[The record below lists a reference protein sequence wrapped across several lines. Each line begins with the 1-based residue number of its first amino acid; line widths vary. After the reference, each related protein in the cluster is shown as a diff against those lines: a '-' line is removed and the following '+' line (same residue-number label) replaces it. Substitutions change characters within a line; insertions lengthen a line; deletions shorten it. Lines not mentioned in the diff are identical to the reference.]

1 MGTLQNRNLE
11 TGHRNL
17 YFWEEEES
25 SLEQEEVLIVKVESD
40 RPDM

>member
-1 MGTLQNRNLE
+1 MGTIQNRNIGR
-11 TGHRNL
+11 GHRNL
-17 YFWEEEES
+17 YFWEEEEN